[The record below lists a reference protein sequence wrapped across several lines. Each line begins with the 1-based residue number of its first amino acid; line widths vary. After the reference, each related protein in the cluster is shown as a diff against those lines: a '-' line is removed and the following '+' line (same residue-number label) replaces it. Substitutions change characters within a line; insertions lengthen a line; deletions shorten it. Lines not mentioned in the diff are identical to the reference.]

1 MFEKRPITLPV
12 ERLRE
17 CPKTMLNGPCGGV
30 DAHGGCEV
38 TPDKL
43 CVWYEALAPDPTADA
58 THRHAADWRQNW
70 SDAFAGEQVAL
81 LPTVD
86 TLPDR
91 DTKPLVS
98 GSKLERLLHAG
109 QFVVT
114 CEVNPHDSADG
125 MPIVEYA
132 RTLATHID
140 AAHVSDNSLASPHMS
155 NWAVGALLAANGIEP
170 IVHMACR
177 DRNRMALQSDLLG
190 LHALGV
196 RNILCITGDHPAI
209 GDHAAGKA
217 VFDLDSLAWLE
228 TARRL
233 RDEGRFCNGERQL
246 ASKPRVLL
254 GGAAGV
260 TAPPY
265 EYRPY
270 RLLKKI
276 AAGADFIIT
285 QLIFDMDMLRAYLQ
299 RVCDMGLDRK
309 VYLLV
314 GVGALPSAA
323 VAAAMQQDTPGVIM
337 PDAIVRRMHGV
348 PVDKQR
354 EEGIRICVEQ
364 IAMLREMPAIS
375 GIDIMD
381 LDPRAWFP
389 TVEIVERAGLAQR
402 PT

>member
-1 MFEKRPITLPV
+1 MV
-12 ERLRE
+12 
-17 CPKTMLNGPCGGV
+17 NGPCGGV
-30 DAHGGCEV
+30 DVRGGCEV
-38 TPDKL
+38 ARHQL
-43 CVWYEALAPDPTADA
+43 CVWYEALADHPAVDNTRRHTPNWQQAWEAAFAGDQVELLPTAD
-58 THRHAADWRQNW
+58 
-70 SDAFAGEQVAL
+70 V
-81 LPTVD
+81 
-86 TLPDR
+86 LPDR
-91 DTKPLVS
+91 DTKPVVS
-98 GSKLERLLHAG
+98 DSKLERLLRAG
-109 QFVVT
+109 EFVVT

-125 MPIVEYA
+125 TAIVDYA
-132 RTLATHID
+132 RTLAPYID

-209 GDHAAGKA
+209 GDHAAAKA

-246 ASKPRVLL
+246 VSKPRLLL

-285 QLIFDMDMLRAYLQ
+285 QLIFDMDMLRTYLQ
-299 RVCDMGLDRK
+299 RVRQMGLDRK
-309 VYLLV
+309 VYLLA
-314 GVGALPSAA
+314 GVGALPSAD
-323 VAAAMQQDTPGVIM
+323 VAAAMQHDTPGVIM
-337 PDAIVRRMHGV
+337 PDHIIRRMRGV
-348 PVDKQR
+348 PGDRQR

-364 IAMLREMPAIS
+364 IEMLREMPGIS

-381 LDPRAWFP
+381 LEPRAWFP
-389 TVEIVERAGLAQR
+389 TVEIVEQAGVTER
-402 PT
+402 PNPFYPPAS